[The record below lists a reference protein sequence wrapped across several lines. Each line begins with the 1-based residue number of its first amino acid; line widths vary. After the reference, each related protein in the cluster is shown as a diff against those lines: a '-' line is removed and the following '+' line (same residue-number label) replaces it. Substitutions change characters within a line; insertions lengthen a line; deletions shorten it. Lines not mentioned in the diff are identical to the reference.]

1 MEGMGSK
8 MQTKITQ
15 AVVQNISTTE
25 ERLKVYDTLLKGLV
39 LFVRPTGKKTWFV
52 DYRKPDGKRT
62 NHLIGSAT
70 LFTVVEA
77 REIAR
82 EFLAALARGE
92 DPTAPPPDAA
102 LTLEVFLRDVY
113 DSWVVENRK
122 TGQDTVMMIHRAF
135 KSILN
140 VPLDQITVAKL
151 EQWRTQQ
158 KRQRNVKASSLNREL
173 TALKAAINWAV
184 RMDIIKEN
192 PMNKFKPLPERDSKK
207 IVRYLSDDE
216 RSRFMAA
223 LDERENKMR
232 QERQSHNEWLKSRE
246 LELLPQ
252 LGYFTDHLKPM
263 LLLGLSTGI
272 RRKALFSLEWRDVNF
287 QERVLVLR
295 ADTDKADK
303 MNFIPLN
310 DTAYDVLSHWR
321 EQSGK
326 PAPNSLVFPS
336 PRTGK
341 KIDNCNS
348 AWEAL
353 LKKAEIE
360 DFRWHDM
367 RHDFA
372 SRLVMK
378 GIDLN
383 TVRELLG
390 HADLK
395 MTLRYAHLA
404 PAGKLNAVKLLD

>member
-1 MEGMGSK
+1 MGSK
-8 MQTKITQ
+8 MQAKITQ
-15 AVVQNISTTE
+15 AVVQNISTTK

-113 DSWVVENRK
+113 DPWVVDNRK
-122 TGQDTVMMIHRAF
+122 TGEDTVMMIHRAF

-140 VPLDQITVAKL
+140 LPLDQITVAKL

-184 RMDIIKEN
+184 SMDILKEN
-192 PMNKFKPLPERDSKK
+192 PMTKFKPLPERDSKK

-232 QERQSHNEWLKSRE
+232 QERQSHNEWLESRG

-252 LGYFTDHLKPM
+252 PGYFTDHLKPM

-295 ADTDKADK
+295 ADTDKTDK

-310 DTAYDVLSHWR
+310 DTAYDVLSRWR
-321 EQSGK
+321 EQSRK
-326 PAPNSLVFPS
+326 PTPNSLVFPS
-336 PRTGK
+336 PKTGK

-404 PAGKLNAVKLLD
+404 PAGKLDAVKLLD